1 MKTKYVIQISFPH
14 PDGYLWE
21 AGSDYEEFIDRYA
34 AYTNETA
41 IKFFFPEKPKFF
53 EALSFLKKQGLRYI
67 RHYKFELAPDELES
81 YPALS
86 LGMMLLRVDSCYT
99 FISAVESEVQNGSEI
114 INDVATGRIIVS
126 PRVQEILEEMTSG
139 IEWIPQPISAGVEW
153 FWMVAQP
160 LPSPIFIPN
169 PSDVFPNEYS
179 IIPDVYEVESEGRC
193 VANDT
198 NIAFL
203 AEVGI
208 AMNGQCETP
217 TTFIKVSPEAIAT
230 GKIIKALDSVGVKDI
245 LKNSFPLLT
254 SSHPLSH

>member
-21 AGSDYEEFIDRYA
+21 AGFDYEKFIDRYA
-34 AYTNETA
+34 TYTDETA
-41 IKFFFPEKPKFF
+41 SKFFFQEKPKFF
-53 EALSFLKKQGLRYI
+53 EALSFLKKQGLPYI
-67 RHYKFELAPDELES
+67 RYYKFELAPDELES

-86 LGMMLLRVDSCYT
+86 LGMMLLQFDSCYT
-99 FISAVESEVQNGSEI
+99 FISAVELQVQNEPQI
-114 INDVATGRIIVS
+114 IQDVATGRIIVS
-126 PRVQEILEEMTSG
+126 PQAPEILEKMTSG

-153 FWMVAQP
+153 FWIVAQP

-169 PSDVFPNEYS
+169 PSDIFLNEYS
-179 IIPDVYEVESEGRC
+179 IIPDVYEVESDGRC
-193 VANDT
+193 VANDV

-208 AMNGQCETP
+208 AMNCQCETP

-245 LKNSFPLLT
+245 LKDSFPLLT
-254 SSHPLSH
+254 SSHP